1 MQKSENPEK
10 ILDGLIDM
18 VEKARDEV
26 MRAEDYPNLFA
37 AIDEVTRRT
46 DHCC

>member
-26 MRAEDYPNLFA
+26 MGAEDYPNWFA
-37 AIDEVTRRT
+37 TIDEVTRRT

>member
-26 MRAEDYPNLFA
+26 MGAEDYPNLFA

-46 DHCC
+46 NHCC